1 MLTASH
7 NPAEYSGIKFIPA
20 YAGPALPEDI
30 DPIVAYLAEV
40 LKTGA
45 VKRMSLEKAKEGGLV
60 ETIEPLPAY
69 MEHIEKLIDFAAIKQ
84 AGLKVVVDP
93 MYGAGMGYLETILG
107 KHGCQVQAIHN
118 WRDPLFGGT
127 LPEPTRQHL
136 NALKAEVKKSGADLG
151 VAFDGDA
158 DRLGVVDPRGV
169 FSVPMKFCFIFRVF
183 S

>member
-1 MLTASH
+1 MAGNGIKSFLCKKFTPTPAVAHAVTVLKTGGAIMLTASH

-93 MYGAGMGYLETILG
+93 MYGAGMGYL
-107 KHGCQVQAIHN
+107 
-118 WRDPLFGGT
+118 
-127 LPEPTRQHL
+127 RQ
-136 NALKAEVKKSGADLG
+136 
-151 VAFDGDA
+151 F
-158 DRLGVVDPRGV
+158 
-169 FSVPMKFCFIFRVF
+169 
-183 S
+183 